1 MDVDKILQ
9 DEARRLENLRK
20 NAKKHYYAHKDE
32 LLAKQKIYRKEKK
45 EKVRLAREQSNPT
58 PLPPPPIT
66 PFQRPPVQ
74 QDDTIII
81 IKNKKTKKNTF
92 SLDINTLRVLFDGL
106 DKADMTKKRYKDDL
120 VILFRIL
127 NVDNLKPLIKTPQ
140 TIFDVIDNSKAQNGA
155 DYSNNTKKGLALILL
170 ILCDNGWGGNGF
182 KEKNHNLFKSFFDK
196 YDFLTR
202 QQTKDNNNIVYH
214 DIDDYVER
222 VKDKFGEISKQFLIA
237 MLYKESP
244 RRDDFQLCIINDI
257 SNATNSKINYI
268 SVPNDSVCSTVIN
281 EHKTGQ
287 VYEPLIKKLSPY
299 LSKLIKNYII
309 LKSLKTGDF
318 LFGKGRLTAYVSKMS
333 DDIGLKGITI
343 NTLRKMAVTKF
354 LETDRTI
361 EERQAL
367 ASEFGHSLGIQENV
381 YRGRL

>member
-32 LLAKQKIYRKEKK
+32 LLAKQKKYREEKK
-45 EKVRLAREQSNPT
+45 EKVRVAREQAN
-58 PLPPPPIT
+58 LPPPQIT
-66 PFQRPPVQ
+66 PFQRPPIQ
-74 QDDTIII
+74 QDETIII
-81 IKNKKTKKNTF
+81 IKKKKTKKNTF

-106 DKADMTKKRYKDDL
+106 DKADMTKKKYKDDL

-155 DYSNNTKKGLALILL
+155 DYSNNTKKGLALLLL
-170 ILCDNGWGGNGF
+170 IICDNGWNGEDF
-182 KEKNHNLFKSFFDK
+182 KEKNHNIFKSFFDK

-222 VKDKFGEISKQFLIA
+222 VKDKFGEMSKQFLIA
-237 MLYKESP
+237 MFYKESP
-244 RRDDFQLCIINDI
+244 RRDDFQLCIINDV
-257 SNATNSKINYI
+257 SNATDSKINYI
-268 SVPNDSVCSTVIN
+268 SVPQDGVCSTIIN
-281 EHKTGQ
+281 EHKTGK
-287 VYEPLIKKLSPY
+287 VYDPLIKNLSPY
-299 LSKLIKNYII
+299 LSKLIKHYMI

-333 DDIGLKGITI
+333 SDIGLKGITI
-343 NTLRKMAVTKF
+343 NTLRKMAVTKY
-354 LETDRTI
+354 LNVERTI
-361 EERQAL
+361 DERQAL
-367 ASEFGHSLGIQENV
+367 ASEFGHSLGMQENV